1 MHDSNDDPSVT
12 LEQLF
17 LDRMDQF
24 EAKMDLIEERLLA
37 AIKTHLDQIG
47 PNSRYREIETP
58 AIATDGIT
66 PSNAEQRL
74 ADWIHPA
81 HLKHLI
87 AMDRKLINKIQ
98 FKSVPGCWI
107 WTGTKAANGS
117 PSVQINDRKD
127 GRLKRKLARRWFFEQ
142 FFPDVLCDERLA
154 GMPECNENLCVNP
167 FHAASQD
174 WFDTL
179 IKKYDV
185 DRYALP
191 FVIDASTAYNPR
203 DPYKTIVNPGIPERP
218 APPPPQRTV
227 LQRLQELNPDFGS
240 ASPVHSQDPPAA
252 PIEEKTEP
260 HGMNPDWDMLMDLNE
275 DK

>member
-1 MHDSNDDPSVT
+1 MNDLPDDGPVT
-12 LEQLF
+12 LEQL
-17 LDRMDQF
+17 LMDRMDQF
-24 EAKMDLIEERLLA
+24 EARMVMIEENILA
-37 AIKTHLDQIG
+37 AIMKLKTHLDQIG
-47 PNSRYREIETP
+47 PNSGYRGIETP
-58 AIATDGIT
+58 AIATEVIT

-81 HLKHLI
+81 HLQHLI

-107 WTGTKAANGS
+107 WTGTRAANGS
-117 PSVQINDRKD
+117 PSVQITDRKD

-142 FFPDVLCDERLA
+142 FFPDVLQDERLA

-185 DRYALP
+185 DRYLLP
-191 FVIDASTAYNPR
+191 FVIDASTSYNPK
-203 DPYKTIVNPGIPERP
+203 DPYKTIVNSGIPERP
-218 APPPPQRTV
+218 PAPPPQK
-227 LQRLQELNPDFGS
+227 RLWDRVGHLLDS
-240 ASPVHSQDPPAA
+240 PPAT
-252 PIEEKTEP
+252 PPPVEEKTEP
-260 HGMNPDWDMLMDLNE
+260 HGMNPDWDELMDLNE
-275 DK
+275 KE